1 MESRLLMKL
10 LSSVRRAVIH
20 EIKTLRGALYRRL
33 ALAPGVE
40 RALVDDFHQLY
51 FDASAYHMTW
61 RNTQWMGHDI
71 LKCPLDLWLYQE
83 ILFRLRPAVVVETG
97 TAFGG
102 SAHFLASMMDLIG
115 HGRVITI
122 DIEERPGRSA
132 HPRITYLTGSSVAP
146 EMVARVRE
154 LIGTDAP
161 VMVLLDSDHTRD
173 HVLAE
178 LQAYAPLVSR
188 DSYLIVEDTN
198 LNGHPVL
205 PDYGPGPMEALEAF
219 LPSHPDFAH
228 DTSMDKFFLTF
239 NPKGWLKRGG

>member
-1 MESRLLMKL
+1 MSAFSSLSRALL
-10 LSSVRRAVIH
+10 H
-20 EIKTLRGALYRRL
+20 EAKTLRGAFYRRI
-33 ALAPGVE
+33 AASHQNE
-40 RALVDDFHQLY
+40 QALVAEFHRLY
-51 FDASAYHMTW
+51 FDASAFHMTW
-61 RNTQWMGHDI
+61 RNTRWMGHDI

-102 SAHFLASMMDLIG
+102 SAHFLASMMDILG

-122 DIEERPGRSA
+122 DVDARPGRPE

-146 EMVARVRE
+146 DMVDHVRS
-154 LIGTDAP
+154 LVSTDAP
-161 VMVLLDSDHTRD
+161 VMVLLDSDHAQS

-178 LQAYAPLVSR
+178 LEAYAPLVSR
-188 DSYLIVEDTN
+188 GSYLIVEDTN

-205 PDYGPGPMEALEAF
+205 PDYGPGPMEALQAF
-219 LPSHPDFAH
+219 LPSHPDFVH

-239 NPKGWLKRGG
+239 NPKGWLKRR